1 MMILRDFSVT
11 NSYGVSRTVFY
22 GVNQDVTTVSTERQ
36 RVMHEAAEKYDAKTE
51 GVFEW
56 LQIFAAGAASFAH
69 GANDVANAIAP
80 LASVFAIWELG
91 NVGNKA
97 SVSEWILAYGGVGI
111 DLGLFLFGYRLMR
124 NLGNNLTF
132 LSPSRGLCLK
142 MGSILT
148 VLCAT
153 AIELPVSTTHCT
165 TGATVV
171 L

>member
-1 MMILRDFSVT
+1 MEYTFSVKCIDM
-11 NSYGVSRTVFY
+11 R
-22 GVNQDVTTVSTERQ
+22 
-36 RVMHEAAEKYDAKTE
+36 
-51 GVFEW
+51 
-56 LQIFAAGAASFAH
+56 
-69 GANDVANAIAP
+69 
-80 LASVFAIWELG
+80 
-91 NVGNKA
+91 
-97 SVSEWILAYGGVGI
+97 EWILAYGGVGI

-171 L
+171 CFVFYFVLSLWRF